1 MMKLIGKFILRK
13 RSRIIMLLSEAFFY
27 STQTYEC
34 FIGPKYGLRVMG
46 DSYIVEDV
54 LNELRYGRP

>member
-1 MMKLIGKFILRK
+1 
-13 RSRIIMLLSEAFFY
+13 MLLSEAFFY